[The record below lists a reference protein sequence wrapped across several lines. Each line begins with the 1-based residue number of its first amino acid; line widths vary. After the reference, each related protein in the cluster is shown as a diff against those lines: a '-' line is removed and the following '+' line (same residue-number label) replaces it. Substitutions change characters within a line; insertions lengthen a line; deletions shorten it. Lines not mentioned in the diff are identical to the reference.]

1 MLCSCLGSGAERPRA
16 VPGTSCGGAWPGT
29 VLTGALAARAALA
42 KHPSHL
48 HRWPT
53 KGRACREIGPS
64 SGVVPAISCTGDVV
78 LCVCFARWNKT
89 ALLWKPQTP
98 GNLALHLAAQP
109 GRDNGF
115 CCYPLDTLLSP
126 LCPQALTGAALTAAS
141 ALSGD
146 VPSLMM
152 LLITS
157 MARLAHYPDGHLGPR
172 ASLTTSVGSP
182 PSGDPGL
189 STHLLSSDSPSP
201 TGWPVLPPVFLSF
214 SQHC

>member
-1 MLCSCLGSGAERPRA
+1 MVVHGRALCSQEPLLPGQLLQSTLLTSTAGPQRAEPAVRLDPALGLFQPFPAPAMWSSVCASPA
-16 VPGTSCGGAWPGT
+16 GTKQRCYGNHKHQATWPCT
-29 VLTGALAARAALA
+29 WQ
-42 KHPSHL
+42 PS
-48 HRWPT
+48 R
-53 KGRACREIGPS
+53 
-64 SGVVPAISCTGDVV
+64 
-78 LCVCFARWNKT
+78 
-89 ALLWKPQTP
+89 
-98 GNLALHLAAQP
+98 